1 MGTNYDDYL
10 KNSEKANSPEV
21 MALRE
26 VFRPRYQ
33 LAVQLINL
41 REKRGLSQS
50 ELARRT
56 GINQAEISRIER
68 GSGNPTER
76 TLMRLADALGADL
89 QLVERAENVAA
100 AG

>member
-1 MGTNYDDYL
+1 MGTNFDDFM
-10 KNSEKANSPEV
+10 ANDESMNTPEV
-21 MALRE
+21 RAMQE

-33 LAVQLINL
+33 LATQLIGL

-56 GINQAEISRIER
+56 GIHQTEISRIER

-76 TLMRLADALGADL
+76 TLLRLADALGADL
-89 QLVERAENVAA
+89 QLVDRDIAA
-100 AG
+100 AS

>member
-1 MGTNYDDYL
+1 MGTNFDEYL
-10 KNSEKANSPEV
+10 RTSEKANSSEV
-21 MALRE
+21 LAARA
-26 VFRPRYQ
+26 VFAPRYT
-33 LAVQLINL
+33 LAMQLIAL

-50 ELARRT
+50 GLSRQT

-76 TLMRLADALGADL
+76 TMLRLADALGADL
-89 QLVERAENVAA
+89 QFVEREDVPA

>member
-1 MGTNYDDYL
+1 MGTTFDEYMET
-10 KNSEKANSPEV
+10 SEKANSPD
-21 MALRE
+21 AKGLRE
-26 VFRPRYQ
+26 AFRSRCQ

-56 GINQAEISRIER
+56 GVNQAEISRIER

-76 TLMRLADALGADL
+76 TLLKLANALGADL
-89 QLVERAENVAA
+89 RLVERNDVATD
-100 AG
+100 